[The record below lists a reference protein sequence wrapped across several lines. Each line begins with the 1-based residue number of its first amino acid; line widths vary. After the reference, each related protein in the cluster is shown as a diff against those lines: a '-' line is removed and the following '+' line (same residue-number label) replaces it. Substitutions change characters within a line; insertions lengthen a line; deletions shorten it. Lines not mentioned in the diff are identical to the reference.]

1 MTRYQFGEVEDDDV
15 LIIQGREYK
24 MQPIGMAVTRRM
36 LGVLKM
42 GDDNAEGRTEA
53 TIDYVLANVVPE
65 QRDELRQHIDD
76 SVGAKLLAQIV
87 TGLVGSQADV
97 DPTQP
102 PSPSTGSTATG
113 RGSTDGAVPVAST
126 QQA

>member
-15 LIIQGREYK
+15 LVIQGREYQ

-36 LGVLKM
+36 LSVLKM

-53 TIDYVLANVVPE
+53 TIDYVLANVVPD
-65 QRDELRQHIDD
+65 QRDLLRQHIDE

-102 PSPSTGSTATG
+102 PSSSTGSTGTG
-113 RGSTDGAVPVAST
+113 LGSTDGAVPEASIPST
-126 QQA
+126 